1 MVHGNCQ
8 AEALRVVLEASDPSL
23 DAVRV
28 PPVHELEADDLPYLD
43 RLLARTD
50 LLVAQPVRDD
60 WRDLPVGTAQVHAR
74 APRARLVVVPVI
86 RHTGLHPWG
95 ALVRTPWMGDP
106 PTVPYHDLRTILA
119 VARGTGRRP
128 VGHLRPAGFRAVAGR
143 SLDELRRR
151 EERHG
156 AVPASDLV
164 EAAGAG
170 AMLTINHPG
179 NPVLVP
185 LAGRVLEACGLSAV
199 ARDPGRTLLASVRA
213 PIRPEVL
220 DALGLD
226 PAAADA
232 AWGARQAPPPDGH
245 RAGGDTWDVGGT
257 RIDDDAVARE
267 QAAWYAERGP
277 VVAAA
282 LERYAPAIEALGL

>member
-1 MVHGNCQ
+1 M
-8 AEALRVVLEASDPSL
+8 
-23 DAVRV
+23 
-28 PPVHELEADDLPYLD
+28 PPVHELERDDLPFLG
-43 RLLARTD
+43 RLLARAD
-50 LLVAQPVRDD
+50 VVVAQPVRDD
-60 WRDLPVGTAQVHAR
+60 WRALPVGTAQVHGR

-106 PTVPYHDLRTILA
+106 PVVPYHDLRTILA
-119 VARGTGRRP
+119 VARGTDRRP
-128 VGHLRPAGFRAVAGR
+128 VGHGRPDGFRAVARG

-151 EERHG
+151 EEHHG
-156 AVPASDLV
+156 AVRASDLV

-179 NPVLVP
+179 NAVLVP
-185 LAGRVLEACGLSAV
+185 LAGRVLEACGLPGP
-199 ARDPGRTLLASVRA
+199 ARDPGRTLLSSVRA

-226 PAAADA
+226 PSAAH
-232 AWGARQAPPPDGH
+232 PS
-245 RAGGDTWDVGGT
+245 WDVGGT
-257 RIDDDAVARE
+257 PVDDDAVARE
-267 QAAWYAERGP
+267 QAGWYAERGP

-282 LERYAPAIEALGL
+282 LGRYAPAIEALGL